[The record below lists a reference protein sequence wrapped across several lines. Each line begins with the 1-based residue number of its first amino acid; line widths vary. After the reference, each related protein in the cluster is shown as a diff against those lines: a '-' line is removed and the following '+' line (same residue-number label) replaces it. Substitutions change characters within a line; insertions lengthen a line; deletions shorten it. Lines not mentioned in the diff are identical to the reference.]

1 MDYLFIELFLVMYFF
16 LTGLCIIFWI
26 IGNIIRD
33 KPRPF
38 DMATAAKVLFTAA
51 QGYVLFAALFLL
63 FLTVTGQISGLSLI
77 GLLFS
82 IVAIFISLGL
92 YCLNES
98 RKN

>member
-1 MDYLFIELFLVMYFF
+1 MDNLFIELFLVMYFL
-16 LTGLCIIFWI
+16 LTGFCIIFWI
-26 IGNIIRD
+26 IGNTIRD
-33 KPRPF
+33 NPRPF
-38 DMATAAKVLFTAA
+38 DMATAAQVLFTAA
-51 QGYVLFAALFLL
+51 QGYVLFAALCLL
-63 FLTVTGQISGLSLI
+63 FLTITGQISGLSLI